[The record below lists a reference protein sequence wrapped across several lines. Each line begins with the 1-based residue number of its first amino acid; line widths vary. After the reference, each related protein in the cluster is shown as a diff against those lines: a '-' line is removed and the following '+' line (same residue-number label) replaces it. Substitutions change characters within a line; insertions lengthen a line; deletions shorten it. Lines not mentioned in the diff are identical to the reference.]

1 MGRISE
7 RKRKR
12 RYYQKSLRRTSER
25 KGGLQE
31 LIKKLSNGY
40 RNLKIAYDD
49 SSEEESL
56 KDFLHSVED
65 EVNFTDDIDN
75 ISIKEVYSILKA
87 ITPKGCSFRTVSGA
101 IGFWPSN

>member
-1 MGRISE
+1 MGRIP
-7 RKRKR
+7 
-12 RYYQKSLRRTSER
+12 ER
-25 KGGLQE
+25 KGDLQT

-65 EVNFTDDIDN
+65 EVNFTDDIEN
-75 ISIKEVYSILKA
+75 ISIKEVYSILNA
-87 ITPKGCSFRTVSGA
+87 IAPKGCSFKTVGGA
-101 IGFWPSN
+101 IGFWPTN